1 MTGLEKMKSQILN
14 EAELSAK
21 KILDEAKQD
30 AEKVMQTAKENAE
43 AECGRISK
51 KSEAELEAVKERAA
65 SSRDLQKRKAILQ
78 AKQEVI
84 AKILDD
90 VYEALLVLDD
100 KSYFE
105 FIRKMLKKFVLP
117 QEGSICFSSNDLKR
131 MPENFESEIRHQI
144 TADITAANKDEL
156 LGLQQEFESKRQELS
171 DKKEEI
177 EQIENQLKEEYEPV
191 FGKDLLYKQR
201 LNKFDSFCQE
211 NADLSLEEALTQY
224 RALSGS
230 KLLKS
235 LINFISQIHHERK
248 WDTLTVK
255 WNGIV
260 FAACDP
266 GNRDFSHRGKRLC
279 NTLARI

>member
-131 MPENFESEIRHQI
+131 MPENFESEIM
-144 TADITAANKDEL
+144 DIAAKKGGKLTL
-156 LGLQQEFESKRQELS
+156 LKEGNDTIRGGFVLLYGGIEENCTFKAMFDSKKGELS
-171 DKKEEI
+171 DKF
-177 EQIENQLKEEYEPV
+177 NV
-191 FGKDLLYKQR
+191 LL
-201 LNKFDSFCQE
+201 
-211 NADLSLEEALTQY
+211 
-224 RALSGS
+224 
-230 KLLKS
+230 
-235 LINFISQIHHERK
+235 
-248 WDTLTVK
+248 
-255 WNGIV
+255 
-260 FAACDP
+260 
-266 GNRDFSHRGKRLC
+266 FS
-279 NTLARI
+279 

>member
-105 FIRKMLKKFVLP
+105 FIRKMLKK
-117 QEGSICFSSNDLKR
+117 
-131 MPENFESEIRHQI
+131 IRSATGGKH
-144 TADITAANKDEL
+144 L
-156 LGLQQEFESKRQELS
+156 LLFQ
-171 DKKEEI
+171 
-177 EQIENQLKEEYEPV
+177 
-191 FGKDLLYKQR
+191 
-201 LNKFDSFCQE
+201 
-211 NADLSLEEALTQY
+211 
-224 RALSGS
+224 
-230 KLLKS
+230 
-235 LINFISQIHHERK
+235 
-248 WDTLTVK
+248 
-255 WNGIV
+255 
-260 FAACDP
+260 
-266 GNRDFSHRGKRLC
+266 
-279 NTLARI
+279 

>member
-131 MPENFESEIRHQI
+131 MPENFESEIM
-144 TADITAANKDEL
+144 DIAAKKGGKLTL
-156 LGLQQEFESKRQELS
+156 LKEGNDNIRGGFVLLYGGIEENCTFKAMFDSKKGKLS
-171 DKKEEI
+171 DK
-177 EQIENQLKEEYEPV
+177 V
-191 FGKDLLYKQR
+191 HVLL
-201 LNKFDSFCQE
+201 
-211 NADLSLEEALTQY
+211 
-224 RALSGS
+224 
-230 KLLKS
+230 
-235 LINFISQIHHERK
+235 
-248 WDTLTVK
+248 
-255 WNGIV
+255 
-260 FAACDP
+260 
-266 GNRDFSHRGKRLC
+266 FS
-279 NTLARI
+279 

>member
-131 MPENFESEIRHQI
+131 MPENFESEIM
-144 TADITAANKDEL
+144 DIAAKKGGKLTL
-156 LGLQQEFESKRQELS
+156 LKEGNDNIRGGFVLLYGGIEENCTFKAMFDSKKGELS
-171 DKKEEI
+171 DKV
-177 EQIENQLKEEYEPV
+177 LV
-191 FGKDLLYKQR
+191 LL
-201 LNKFDSFCQE
+201 
-211 NADLSLEEALTQY
+211 
-224 RALSGS
+224 
-230 KLLKS
+230 
-235 LINFISQIHHERK
+235 
-248 WDTLTVK
+248 
-255 WNGIV
+255 
-260 FAACDP
+260 
-266 GNRDFSHRGKRLC
+266 FS
-279 NTLARI
+279 

>member
-131 MPENFESEIRHQI
+131 MPENFESEIM
-144 TADITAANKDEL
+144 DIAAKKGGKLTL
-156 LGLQQEFESKRQELS
+156 LKREMIISAAVLFFYMEESKKTVPLRQCS
-171 DKKEEI
+171 IPRKVNFPI
-177 EQIENQLKEEYEPV
+177 
-191 FGKDLLYKQR
+191 
-201 LNKFDSFCQE
+201 KFMYYYF
-211 NADLSLEEALTQY
+211 
-224 RALSGS
+224 
-230 KLLKS
+230 
-235 LINFISQIHHERK
+235 H
-248 WDTLTVK
+248 
-255 WNGIV
+255 
-260 FAACDP
+260 
-266 GNRDFSHRGKRLC
+266 KR
-279 NTLARI
+279 

>member
-131 MPENFESEIRHQI
+131 MPENFESEIM
-144 TADITAANKDEL
+144 DIAAKKGGKLTL
-156 LGLQQEFESKRQELS
+156 LKEGNDNIRGGFVLLYGGIEENCTFKAMFDSKKGELS
-171 DKKEEI
+171 DK
-177 EQIENQLKEEYEPV
+177 V
-191 FGKDLLYKQR
+191 
-201 LNKFDSFCQE
+201 
-211 NADLSLEEALTQY
+211 
-224 RALSGS
+224 
-230 KLLKS
+230 
-235 LINFISQIHHERK
+235 H
-248 WDTLTVK
+248 
-255 WNGIV
+255 
-260 FAACDP
+260 
-266 GNRDFSHRGKRLC
+266 KR
-279 NTLARI
+279 

>member
-14 EAELSAK
+14 EAELSA
-21 KILDEAKQD
+21 
-30 AEKVMQTAKENAE
+30 ENAE

-131 MPENFESEIRHQI
+131 MPENFESEIMQP
-144 TADITAANKDEL
+144 
-156 LGLQQEFESKRQELS
+156 
-171 DKKEEI
+171 KKA
-177 EQIENQLKEEYEPV
+177 EN
-191 FGKDLLYKQR
+191 
-201 LNKFDSFCQE
+201 
-211 NADLSLEEALTQY
+211 
-224 RALSGS
+224 
-230 KLLKS
+230 
-235 LINFISQIHHERK
+235 
-248 WDTLTVK
+248 
-255 WNGIV
+255 
-260 FAACDP
+260 
-266 GNRDFSHRGKRLC
+266 
-279 NTLARI
+279 

>member
-1 MTGLEKMKSQILN
+1 MSQLGIVYALLGAAVAVFLAGAGSAIGVGIAGQAASGVVSEDPSKFAKVLIMQLLPGTQGIYGLLVGFITLSKIGLLGGGMLDLTPQQGLLVLAACLPIGIVGLISGKYQGMT
-14 EAELSAK
+14 SAAA
-21 KILDEAKQD
+21 IGI
-30 AEKVMQTAKENAE
+30 VAKENAE

-131 MPENFESEIRHQI
+131 MPENFESEIM
-144 TADITAANKDEL
+144 DIAAKKGGKLTL
-156 LGLQQEFESKRQELS
+156 LKEGNDNIRGGFVLLYGGIEENCTFKAMFDSKKGELS
-171 DKKEEI
+171 DK
-177 EQIENQLKEEYEPV
+177 V
-191 FGKDLLYKQR
+191 HVLL
-201 LNKFDSFCQE
+201 
-211 NADLSLEEALTQY
+211 
-224 RALSGS
+224 
-230 KLLKS
+230 
-235 LINFISQIHHERK
+235 
-248 WDTLTVK
+248 
-255 WNGIV
+255 
-260 FAACDP
+260 
-266 GNRDFSHRGKRLC
+266 FS
-279 NTLARI
+279 

>member
-78 AKQEVI
+78 AK
-84 AKILDD
+84 ILDD

-131 MPENFESEIRHQI
+131 MPENFESEIM
-144 TADITAANKDEL
+144 DIAAKKGGRLTL
-156 LGLQQEFESKRQELS
+156 LKEGNDNIRGGFVLLYGGIEENCTFKAMFDSKKGELS
-171 DKKEEI
+171 DK
-177 EQIENQLKEEYEPV
+177 V
-191 FGKDLLYKQR
+191 HVLL
-201 LNKFDSFCQE
+201 
-211 NADLSLEEALTQY
+211 
-224 RALSGS
+224 
-230 KLLKS
+230 
-235 LINFISQIHHERK
+235 
-248 WDTLTVK
+248 
-255 WNGIV
+255 
-260 FAACDP
+260 
-266 GNRDFSHRGKRLC
+266 FS
-279 NTLARI
+279 

>member
-131 MPENFESEIRHQI
+131 MPENFESEIM
-144 TADITAANKDEL
+144 DIAAKKGGKLTL
-156 LGLQQEFESKRQELS
+156 LKEGNDNIRGGFVLLYGGIEENCTFKAMFDSKKGELS
-171 DKKEEI
+171 DKV
-177 EQIENQLKEEYEPV
+177 YV
-191 FGKDLLYKQR
+191 LL
-201 LNKFDSFCQE
+201 
-211 NADLSLEEALTQY
+211 
-224 RALSGS
+224 
-230 KLLKS
+230 
-235 LINFISQIHHERK
+235 
-248 WDTLTVK
+248 
-255 WNGIV
+255 
-260 FAACDP
+260 
-266 GNRDFSHRGKRLC
+266 FS
-279 NTLARI
+279 

>member
-117 QEGSICFSSNDLKR
+117 QEGSICFSSNNLKR
-131 MPENFESEIRHQI
+131 MPENFESEIM
-144 TADITAANKDEL
+144 DIAAKKGGKLTL
-156 LGLQQEFESKRQELS
+156 LKEGNDTIRGGFVLLYGGIEENCTFKAMFDSKKGELS
-171 DKKEEI
+171 DK
-177 EQIENQLKEEYEPV
+177 V
-191 FGKDLLYKQR
+191 HV
-201 LNKFDSFCQE
+201 
-211 NADLSLEEALTQY
+211 LSL
-224 RALSGS
+224 
-230 KLLKS
+230 
-235 LINFISQIHHERK
+235 IH
-248 WDTLTVK
+248 
-255 WNGIV
+255 I
-260 FAACDP
+260 
-266 GNRDFSHRGKRLC
+266 
-279 NTLARI
+279 

>member
-51 KSEAELEAVKERAA
+51 KSEAVKERAA

-131 MPENFESEIRHQI
+131 MPENFESEIM
-144 TADITAANKDEL
+144 DIAA
-156 LGLQQEFESKRQELS
+156 
-171 DKKEEI
+171 KKG
-177 EQIENQLKEEYEPV
+177 
-191 FGKDLLYKQR
+191 GK
-201 LNKFDSFCQE
+201 
-211 NADLSLEEALTQY
+211 LT
-224 RALSGS
+224 L
-230 KLLKS
+230 
-235 LINFISQIHHERK
+235 
-248 WDTLTVK
+248 
-255 WNGIV
+255 
-260 FAACDP
+260 
-266 GNRDFSHRGKRLC
+266 
-279 NTLARI
+279 

>member
-105 FIRKMLKKFVLP
+105 FIRK
-117 QEGSICFSSNDLKR
+117 
-131 MPENFESEIRHQI
+131 
-144 TADITAANKDEL
+144 
-156 LGLQQEFESKRQELS
+156 
-171 DKKEEI
+171 
-177 EQIENQLKEEYEPV
+177 
-191 FGKDLLYKQR
+191 R
-201 LNKFDSFCQE
+201 LN
-211 NADLSLEEALTQY
+211 
-224 RALSGS
+224 RAFAVFFGIRNGRSYFTDHVGS
-230 KLLKS
+230 KY
-235 LINFISQIHHERK
+235 
-248 WDTLTVK
+248 
-255 WNGIV
+255 
-260 FAACDP
+260 AC
-266 GNRDFSHRGKRLC
+266 RQSYCKASH
-279 NTLARI
+279 N

>member
-131 MPENFESEIRHQI
+131 MPENFESEIM
-144 TADITAANKDEL
+144 DIAAKKGGKLTL
-156 LGLQQEFESKRQELS
+156 LKEGNDNIRGGFVLLYGGIEENCTFKAMFDFKKGELS
-171 DKKEEI
+171 DK
-177 EQIENQLKEEYEPV
+177 V
-191 FGKDLLYKQR
+191 HVLL
-201 LNKFDSFCQE
+201 
-211 NADLSLEEALTQY
+211 
-224 RALSGS
+224 
-230 KLLKS
+230 
-235 LINFISQIHHERK
+235 
-248 WDTLTVK
+248 
-255 WNGIV
+255 
-260 FAACDP
+260 
-266 GNRDFSHRGKRLC
+266 FS
-279 NTLARI
+279 

>member
-78 AKQEVI
+78 AKQEGI

-131 MPENFESEIRHQI
+131 MPENFESEIM
-144 TADITAANKDEL
+144 DIAAKKGGKLTL
-156 LGLQQEFESKRQELS
+156 LKEGNNNIRGGFVLLYGGIEENCTFKAMFDSKKGEHS
-171 DKKEEI
+171 DK
-177 EQIENQLKEEYEPV
+177 V
-191 FGKDLLYKQR
+191 HVLLY
-201 LNKFDSFCQE
+201 S
-211 NADLSLEEALTQY
+211 
-224 RALSGS
+224 
-230 KLLKS
+230 
-235 LINFISQIHHERK
+235 
-248 WDTLTVK
+248 
-255 WNGIV
+255 
-260 FAACDP
+260 
-266 GNRDFSHRGKRLC
+266 
-279 NTLARI
+279 

>member
-171 DKKEEI
+171 EMILSAAVLFFYMEESKKTVPLRQCSI
-177 EQIENQLKEEYEPV
+177 PRKVNFPI
-191 FGKDLLYKQR
+191 
-201 LNKFDSFCQE
+201 KFMYYYF
-211 NADLSLEEALTQY
+211 
-224 RALSGS
+224 
-230 KLLKS
+230 
-235 LINFISQIHHERK
+235 H
-248 WDTLTVK
+248 
-255 WNGIV
+255 
-260 FAACDP
+260 
-266 GNRDFSHRGKRLC
+266 KR
-279 NTLARI
+279 

>member
-131 MPENFESEIRHQI
+131 MPENFESEIM
-144 TADITAANKDEL
+144 DIAA
-156 LGLQQEFESKRQELS
+156 
-171 DKKEEI
+171 KKGGKLTL
-177 EQIENQLKEEYEPV
+177 LKEGNDTIRGGFV
-191 FGKDLLYKQR
+191 LLYGGMYYY
-201 LNKFDSFCQE
+201 F
-211 NADLSLEEALTQY
+211 
-224 RALSGS
+224 
-230 KLLKS
+230 
-235 LINFISQIHHERK
+235 H
-248 WDTLTVK
+248 
-255 WNGIV
+255 
-260 FAACDP
+260 
-266 GNRDFSHRGKRLC
+266 KR
-279 NTLARI
+279 

>member
-131 MPENFESEIRHQI
+131 MPENFESEIM
-144 TADITAANKDEL
+144 DIAAKKGGKLTL
-156 LGLQQEFESKRQELS
+156 LKEGNDKIRGGFVLVYGGIEENCTFKAMFDSKKGELS
-171 DKKEEI
+171 DK
-177 EQIENQLKEEYEPV
+177 V
-191 FGKDLLYKQR
+191 HVLL
-201 LNKFDSFCQE
+201 
-211 NADLSLEEALTQY
+211 
-224 RALSGS
+224 
-230 KLLKS
+230 
-235 LINFISQIHHERK
+235 
-248 WDTLTVK
+248 
-255 WNGIV
+255 
-260 FAACDP
+260 
-266 GNRDFSHRGKRLC
+266 FS
-279 NTLARI
+279 

>member
-131 MPENFESEIRHQI
+131 MPENFESEIM
-144 TADITAANKDEL
+144 DIAAKKGGKLTL
-156 LGLQQEFESKRQELS
+156 LKEGNDNIRGGFVLLYGGIEENCTFKAMFDSKKGELS
-171 DKKEEI
+171 DK
-177 EQIENQLKEEYEPV
+177 V
-191 FGKDLLYKQR
+191 RVLL
-201 LNKFDSFCQE
+201 
-211 NADLSLEEALTQY
+211 
-224 RALSGS
+224 
-230 KLLKS
+230 
-235 LINFISQIHHERK
+235 
-248 WDTLTVK
+248 
-255 WNGIV
+255 
-260 FAACDP
+260 
-266 GNRDFSHRGKRLC
+266 FS
-279 NTLARI
+279 

>member
-30 AEKVMQTAKENAE
+30 AEKVMQTAKE
-43 AECGRISK
+43 
-51 KSEAELEAVKERAA
+51 
-65 SSRDLQKRKAILQ
+65 ILQ

-131 MPENFESEIRHQI
+131 MPENFESEIM
-144 TADITAANKDEL
+144 DIAAKKGGKLTL
-156 LGLQQEFESKRQELS
+156 LKEGNDNIRGGFVLLYGGIEENCTFKAMFDSKKGELS
-171 DKKEEI
+171 DK
-177 EQIENQLKEEYEPV
+177 V
-191 FGKDLLYKQR
+191 HVLL
-201 LNKFDSFCQE
+201 
-211 NADLSLEEALTQY
+211 
-224 RALSGS
+224 
-230 KLLKS
+230 
-235 LINFISQIHHERK
+235 
-248 WDTLTVK
+248 
-255 WNGIV
+255 
-260 FAACDP
+260 
-266 GNRDFSHRGKRLC
+266 FS
-279 NTLARI
+279 

>member
-131 MPENFESEIRHQI
+131 MPENFESEIM
-144 TADITAANKDEL
+144 DIAAKKGGKLTL
-156 LGLQQEFESKRQELS
+156 LKEGNDNIRGGFVLLYGGIEENCTFKAMFDSKKGELS
-171 DKKEEI
+171 DK
-177 EQIENQLKEEYEPV
+177 V
-191 FGKDLLYKQR
+191 HVLLF
-201 LNKFDSFCQE
+201 L
-211 NADLSLEEALTQY
+211 
-224 RALSGS
+224 
-230 KLLKS
+230 
-235 LINFISQIHHERK
+235 
-248 WDTLTVK
+248 
-255 WNGIV
+255 
-260 FAACDP
+260 
-266 GNRDFSHRGKRLC
+266 
-279 NTLARI
+279 